1 MKVTELSAQKKWNKI
16 PDTGKERLL
25 NNVFCHKCGETTIVE
40 YSMYDDKFGVLLKGK
55 CKMCGGD
62 VARLIELD

>member
-25 NNVFCHKCGETTIVE
+25 NNDLLSLTKTIIWLE
-40 YSMYDDKFGVLLKGK
+40 YWGDEIWAMSWITLKK
-55 CKMCGGD
+55 
-62 VARLIELD
+62 ENF